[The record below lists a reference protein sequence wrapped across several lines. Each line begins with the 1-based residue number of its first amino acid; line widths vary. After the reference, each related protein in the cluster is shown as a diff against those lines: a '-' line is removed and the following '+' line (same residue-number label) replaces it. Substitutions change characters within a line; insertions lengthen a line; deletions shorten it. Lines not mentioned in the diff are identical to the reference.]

1 MTLKS
6 KNRLKVVLARTT
18 IWLSVVVLYLP
29 LLIILIFSFS
39 TSNTMTWS
47 GFKFSL
53 ELFSNVFVHP
63 SISSAL
69 INTLIIALS
78 SAALSTLIGTF
89 AAVGIFYLK
98 KPYKQIVNAGSQ
110 ITVLNAD
117 IVTAIAFML
126 LFISLSNV
134 GIPLPDGYATL
145 IVSHTVFTLPFVIL
159 AVNPRLRRLNPNLYE
174 AGLDL
179 GAGHMRTMW
188 TVIFPQLVTGMITG
202 FAIAFTLSLEDFI
215 VSQYNKGSIET
226 ISTLIY
232 SSIARGLDPTFRA
245 LSSIVFVVVLVAMLV
260 FNTVSSS
267 RQKNADKARSALHSV
282 K

>member
-1 MTLKS
+1 MTLHTK
-6 KNRLKVVLARTT
+6 KKVKTIVARSV
-18 IWLSVVVLYLP
+18 IWLSIAILYLP
-29 LLIILIFSFS
+29 LLILLVFSF
-39 TSNTMTWS
+39 TASNTMTWT
-47 GFKFSL
+47 GFSMQ
-53 ELFSNVFVHP
+53 LFQNVFTHP
-63 SISSAL
+63 EISSAVT
-69 INTLIIALS
+69 NTLIIALS

-98 KPYKQIVNAGSQ
+98 KPYKQIVDASSQ

-126 LFISLSNV
+126 LFISVSKM

-145 IVSHTVFTLPFVIL
+145 IIAHTVFTLPFVIL
-159 AVNPRLRRLNPNLYE
+159 SVNPRLKRLNPNLYE

-179 GAGHMRTMW
+179 GASNMRTMW
-188 TVIFPQLVTGMITG
+188 SIIFPQLITGMITG

-226 ISTLIY
+226 ISTLIF
-232 SSIARGLDPTFRA
+232 SSISRGLDPTFRA

-260 FNTVSSS
+260 FNGVSSS
-267 RQKNADKARSALHSV
+267 RQKRADKARQALHSI